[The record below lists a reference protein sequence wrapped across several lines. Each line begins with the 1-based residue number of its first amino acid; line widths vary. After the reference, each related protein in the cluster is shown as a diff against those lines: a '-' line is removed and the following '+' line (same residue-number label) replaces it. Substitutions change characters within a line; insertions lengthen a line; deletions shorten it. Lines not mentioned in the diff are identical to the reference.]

1 MAAKLRRFSRRF
13 IKDRRNRVSSL
24 DNMLEERNPSTAGIN
39 RFPST
44 DHFHFTGENNS
55 DAVYVL
61 RKRAWTKPIN
71 MCDED
76 NKLTEEWMRDWQVGL
91 KRSLRSI
98 NQASIL

>member
-1 MAAKLRRFSRRF
+1 MAAKFGRLSQGFG
-13 IKDRRNRVSSL
+13 KEKRNRVSSQ

-44 DHFHFTGENNS
+44 DHFHFTGENNPG
-55 DAVYVL
+55 AAP
-61 RKRAWTKPIN
+61 RKRAWTESIN
-71 MCDED
+71 MCDEG
-76 NKLTEEWMRDWQVGL
+76 NKLTEDWMKDWQVGL